1 MIKSFLL
8 HVQVTVM
15 ATHALHHML
24 HCWMHSSCKCAAFSH
39 LLYLANRVLPSL
51 LPAMNV
57 MQHKQLEGGKQL

>member
-1 MIKSFLL
+1 
-8 HVQVTVM
+8 M

-24 HCWMHSSCKCAAFSH
+24 QCWMHSSCKCAAFSH